1 MKVFKV
7 KTYLLDAEPIQ
18 PTVKHKGDAGMDFYA
33 LLDYVIKPHTH
44 SIVLTGY
51 GVIIPEGY
59 VGLLKPKGGNN
70 HLIGSGVVDSNYR
83 GEILFK
89 VWNTFDQDMVIRR
102 GDAVG
107 QMIILKCLDPDPIE
121 EIDLSEVDETNRGAT
136 GGIVEERI
144 NKWD

>member
-1 MKVFKV
+1 MKVFRV
-7 KTYLLDAEPIQ
+7 KNSFIDVEPLE
-18 PTVKHKGDAGMDFYA
+18 PTVNHKGDAGMDFYA
-33 LLDYVIKPHTH
+33 LLDYVIKPNHWA
-44 SIVLTGY
+44 IILTGY

-59 VGLLKPKGGNN
+59 VGLLKPKGRNN

-89 VWNTFDQDMVIRR
+89 VWNTFEYDMVIRR
-102 GDAVG
+102 GDAIG

-136 GGIVEERI
+136 GGIVDQGIE
-144 NKWD
+144 KWD